1 MQLIIAEK
9 NSVGEAIAKVLG
21 ISAKKAGY
29 IEGKDT
35 IVSWCQGHLVGLS
48 LPEEYGEEYK
58 RYRDFSVLP
67 IIPQMW
73 KFKSDLGKSKQ
84 LNVLRQLMKR
94 DDVDEIVC
102 ATDAGREGECIF
114 RYVYDYLGCRKPV
127 KRLWISSMEDTAIRE
142 GMDNLKPD
150 NEYDNIY
157 YAGLCRGKA
166 DWLVGMNG
174 SRLFSTRLEAS
185 LNIGRVQTP
194 VLAMIVKRDYDIE
207 HFEKQKYYKV
217 TLDCG
222 KFTAVSDRID
232 DKEKA
237 QEILEKCNGKSAV
250 ISEIRKEIKNEKPPE
265 LYDLTTLQRE
275 ANRKYGYTA
284 KQTLEYTQSLYESKL
299 VTYPRT
305 DSRYLTE
312 DMENTAL
319 DMVQTI
325 LTSIPDFKNI
335 TVSSPNIR
343 HCLNNKK
350 VSDHTAI
357 IPTSAIAASNLK
369 ALPDGERNILLL
381 ISSKLLLASSESYSY
396 ENTKIT
402 VSCGEYDF
410 FANGKVIIK
419 SGFKEIENALFKS
432 DTKESEDEL
441 PAVSEGQQID
451 SVAVSIKEAYTSPP
465 RAYTEDTILKAMEHA
480 GNDDYDNCD
489 ENADIEKKGLGTPAT
504 RADIIE
510 NLVKHKYIQRDGKKI
525 IAEKR
530 GSNLISVLPEQFK
543 SPKLTADWETK
554 LQKIEQGT
562 YSPDSFIAETEQFVK
577 ELVSDY
583 SSKANKDDIALF
595 AKEGIGKCPRCGRN
609 VVEGKLN
616 YYCESG
622 ADGCGF
628 AIWKKLR
635 IPEAKVD
642 LKTAKKFLD
651 DGKAELST
659 VNKEGKPYTGMFQM
673 TDDGE
678 YVNFRYCKDEST
690 AIGKCPKC
698 GKNVFE
704 YTKSYSCEDRDCHFV
719 IWKNINE
726 KNISKKY
733 AEQLI
738 EKGKTELI
746 KGFVKRNSDSTFD
759 AYLTIGLDYKISFA
773 FPPKK

>member
-9 NSVGEAIAKVLG
+9 NSVGETIAKVLG
-21 ISAKKAGY
+21 ISDKKDGY

-48 LPEEYGEEYK
+48 LPEKYGEEYK
-58 RYRDFSVLP
+58 RYRDFSILP
-67 IIPQMW
+67 IIPQNW
-73 KFKSDLGKSKQ
+73 KFESSSGKTKQ

-94 DDVDEIVC
+94 DDIDEIVC

-114 RYVYDYLGCRKPV
+114 RYVYDFLGCHKPV
-127 KRLWISSMEDTAIRE
+127 KRLWISSMEDTSIRK
-142 GMDNLKPD
+142 GLDNLKPES
-150 NEYDNIY
+150 EYDNLY
-157 YAGLCRGKA
+157 YAGLCRAKA
-166 DWLVGMNG
+166 DWLIGMNG

-194 VLAMIVKRDYDIE
+194 VLAMIVQRDYDIE
-207 HFEKQKYYKV
+207 HFEKQKYYKAE
-217 TLDCG
+217 LDCG
-222 KFTAVSDRID
+222 GFTALSDRID

-237 QEILEKCNGKSAV
+237 QELLEKCKGIPAV
-250 ISEIRKEIKNEKPPE
+250 ISEIQKETKTENPPE

-275 ANRKYGYTA
+275 ANRKFGYTA
-284 KQTLEYTQSLYESKL
+284 KQTLDYTQSLYESKL

-325 LTSIPDFKNI
+325 LGVIPDFRDI
-335 TVSSPNIR
+335 TVISPNIR

-357 IPTSAIAASNLK
+357 IPTAAISSSNLK

-381 ISSKLLLASSESYSY
+381 ISLKLLLASAEPHCY

-402 VSCGEYDF
+402 VNCGEYDF
-410 FANGKVIIK
+410 IASGKTVILNGY
-419 SGFKEIENALFKS
+419 KEIENAVFKT
-432 DTKESEDEL
+432 DTRANNIL
-441 PAVSEGQQID
+441 PTVAEGQKIEKPAL
-451 SVAVSIKEAYTSPP
+451 SLKELYTTPP
-465 RAYTEDTILKAMEHA
+465 KSYTEDTILKAMEHA
-480 GNDDYDNCD
+480 GNGDYDNIA

-510 NLVKHKYIQRDGKKI
+510 NLVKHKYIKRDGKKI

-530 GSNLISVLPEQFK
+530 GASLISVLPEQLK
-543 SPKLTADWETK
+543 SPKLTAEWETK
-554 LQKIEQGT
+554 LQKIEQGA
-562 YSPDSFIAETEQFVK
+562 YSPDSFIDETEQFIK
-577 ELVSDY
+577 KLVSDY
-583 SSKANKDDIALF
+583 SVKANEDEIALF

-628 AIWKKLR
+628 TIWKKLR

-642 LKTAKKFLD
+642 LKTAKKFLTE
-651 DGKAELST
+651 GKAELST
-659 VNKEGKPYTGMFQM
+659 VNKDGKPYTGMFQM

-678 YVNFRYCKDEST
+678 YVNFRYIKDEST

-704 YTKSYSCEDRDCHFV
+704 YAKTYSCEDRECHFV
-719 IWKNINE
+719 IWKKINE
-726 KNISKKY
+726 QKISDKHAK
-733 AEQLI
+733 QLL

-746 KGFVKRNSDSTFD
+746 KGFKKRNSDTKFD
-759 AYLTIGLDYKISFA
+759 AYLTIGLDYNLSFS